1 MEILLLV
8 ILLGFFGSLLVSLIY
23 KCFVFFSLIG
33 FLLWWVD
40 MIKTHGKKVYTHVMT
55 NGQYEGYE
63 ILNDELYFEML

>member
-1 MEILLLV
+1 
-8 ILLGFFGSLLVSLIY
+8 
-23 KCFVFFSLIG
+23 
-33 FLLWWVD
+33 